1 MSFLKKEQ
9 SLFSNI
15 SSATVKLP
23 DEKRRTTQP
32 GRHIYTCLKFVCCIS
47 HIKNEKTLK
56 TDSPKGEY
64 TRRKAAGIFNLK
76 KVKTLNMDSP
86 KGEYTR
92 RKGLVIL
99 TDIYIYIYIYMCIYM
114 YIYIYIYMCIYIYI
128 FILYIYIYIAI
139 YCFFFPWLVFV
150 SCHMSYDMEA
160 EGTNAFG
167 QPHSEGFI
175 STWRLTNLVE
185 AERKQHESKAQ
196 LSFGTAETNLHHHIH
211 TYNICIYIYIYT
223 QYRYIYIYIAEHKA
237 AAVLCKGR

>member
-99 TDIYIYIYIYMCIYM
+99 TDIYIYIYIYVYIYV
-114 YIYIYIYMCIYIYI
+114 YIYIYIYV
-128 FILYIYIYIAI
+128 YIYIYIYI
-139 YCFFFPWLVFV
+139 
-150 SCHMSYDMEA
+150 
-160 EGTNAFG
+160 
-167 QPHSEGFI
+167 
-175 STWRLTNLVE
+175 
-185 AERKQHESKAQ
+185 
-196 LSFGTAETNLHHHIH
+196 
-211 TYNICIYIYIYT
+211 IYIYIYC
-223 QYRYIYIYIAEHKA
+223 YILLFFSMAGVCKLPHVLWYGSGGNQCFWAATLWRLHLNMTFNKFSGSGAETTRKQSSTF
-237 AAVLCKGR
+237 LRNCRN